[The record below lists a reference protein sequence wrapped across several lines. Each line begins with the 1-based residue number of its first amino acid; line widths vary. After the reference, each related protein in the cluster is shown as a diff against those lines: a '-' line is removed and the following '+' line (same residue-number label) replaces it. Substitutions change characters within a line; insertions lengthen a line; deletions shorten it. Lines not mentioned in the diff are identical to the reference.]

1 MRRAILLL
9 SMALVTAG
17 EASAKC
23 GNLIIRIEGRIE
35 GGRGDDLRVVVDVT
49 PAPNWEPQPEIPI
62 KGQAFVG
69 DALFD
74 RTKSE
79 ERVRDACSRVPDS
92 LDVRLLRKGL
102 ELSRV
107 RLHIKQD
114 FVREKGGNYN
124 LRSPIVLHSR

>member
-1 MRRAILLL
+1 MLLL

-23 GNLIIRIEGRIE
+23 GSLIIRIEGRIE
-35 GGRGDDLRVVVDVT
+35 GGGGDDLRVVVDVA
-49 PAPNWEPQPEIPI
+49 PDPNWEPQPEIPI

-69 DALFD
+69 EVLFD

-79 ERVRDACSRVPDS
+79 GRVRDACLRVPDS
-92 LDVRLLRKGL
+92 LYVRLLRKGV

-107 RLHIKQD
+107 RLLIKQD
-114 FVREKGGNYN
+114 FVTEKGGNYN